1 MKKLTVV
8 AFMIVVVAGACKK
21 TQEIRYHSDD
31 NVYFDFSTAAQ
42 RDSIVYT
49 FAYEPDLAKD
59 TILLPVRIS
68 GIRIP
73 ANRSFGIQVVPGL
86 STAVAGTHYEAFK
99 TSYTMPADSG
109 VYMLPV
115 IILNKDP
122 QLTTTSVS
130 LQLKLLPS
138 ADLDTAINTL
148 IKARIVFSNKLEK
161 PIWWN
166 MWLGAYYSQVKH
178 QLFLISSG
186 ATDLTTSGLDAPKN
200 LYHVG
205 RLNSFLNDPF
215 NWVTLNPGKGYE
227 LTLRGDGNYDFYS
240 TKNPDKKI
248 LLRKNTSSGKFYFI
262 DEAGKEVI

>member
-1 MKKLTVV
+1 MKQFILL
-8 AFMIVVVAGACKK
+8 AISIAMVAGACKK
-21 TQEIRYHSDD
+21 TEEITYHADD
-31 NVYFDFSTAAQ
+31 SVYFDFKTAAE

-68 GIRIP
+68 GIRMP
-73 ANRSFGIQVVPGL
+73 ATRSFGIQVVQSS

-99 TSYTMPADSG
+99 SSYTMPADSG
-109 VYMLPV
+109 VFLLPV

-166 MWLGAYYSQVKH
+166 MWLGGYYSQVKH

-205 RLNSFLNDPF
+205 RLNGFLNDPF
-215 NWVTLNPGKGYE
+215 TWVTQNVDKGYV
-227 LTLRGDGNYDFYS
+227 LTVRADGNYDFYNS
-240 TKNPDKKI
+240 KNPDKKI

-262 DEAGKEVI
+262 DEANKEVI

>member
-1 MKKLTVV
+1 MKKLILI
-8 AFMIVVVAGACKK
+8 AISIVVVAGACKK
-21 TQEIRYHSDD
+21 TAEIKYHAEDS
-31 NVYFDFSTAAQ
+31 VYFDFKTAAD

-68 GIRIP
+68 GNRIP
-73 ANRSFGIQVVPGL
+73 AGRSFGIQVSGA

-109 VYMLPV
+109 TFMLPV
-115 IILNKDP
+115 VLLNKDP

-138 ADLDTAINTL
+138 ADLDTSINTL

-161 PIWWN
+161 PIWWA

-205 RLNSFLNDPF
+205 RLNGFLLDPF
-215 NWVTLNPGKGYE
+215 TWVTQNPDKGYV
-227 LTLRGDGNYDFYS
+227 LTVRTDGNYDFYS
-240 TKNPDKKI
+240 SKNPDKKI
-248 LLRKNTSSGKFYFI
+248 LLRKNASSGKFFFI